1 MNNSRE
7 NIERRNRGDSKRN
20 RGMETFLELQE
31 EEERKKRR
39 KRPLERERKRKK
51 EKKKPAVGLMHADPA
66 AIMAPAHCFT
76 GLAYWGITGGIACEV
91 LVHGRGLGL
100 ISTMFPHLFLH
111 IPSNI
116 PGSGAYC
123 QVYSVCPAWS
133 LESH

>member
-1 MNNSRE
+1 MNNSGE

-66 AIMAPAHCFT
+66 AIMAPARCLM
-76 GLAYWGITGGIACEV
+76 GLAYWGIAGGIACEV
-91 LVHGRGLGL
+91 PVHG
-100 ISTMFPHLFLH
+100 
-111 IPSNI
+111 
-116 PGSGAYC
+116 
-123 QVYSVCPAWS
+123 
-133 LESH
+133 